1 MISAVVTSYNEA
13 KKLENCLNS
22 VKDFADE
29 IILIDLFSND
39 ETNDVC
45 KKFKVKVFKHK
56 QVPYVELIRNFAISK
71 ASGSWILILDPDEII
86 GESLKERLKE
96 MTKRDEFDA
105 VNIPRKN
112 IFFNKWIRHT
122 NWWPD
127 KHIRFFKK
135 GKVEWETRLHSYP
148 KVSGEILELE
158 SREDLA
164 IMHYGYDNI
173 REFIDRQN
181 RYSEIEAEQALEKGE
196 KFSEINFFWWPVREF
211 LVRYIK
217 HAGFLDGIYG
227 FSLSFLM
234 AVERITVQTK
244 IWEKEQKE

>member
-1 MISAVVTSYNEA
+1 MISAVITTYNEA
-13 KKLENCLNS
+13 KKLEICLESVKEFAQEIIILDLNS
-22 VKDFADE
+22 TDQIGA
-29 IILIDLFSND
+29 
-39 ETNDVC
+39 VC
-45 KKFKVKVFKHK
+45 KKFNVRLFKHEL
-56 QVPYVELIRNFAISK
+56 VPFVELIRNFAISK
-71 ASGSWILILDPDEII
+71 ASGDWILILDPDEQITEKLI
-86 GESLKERLKE
+86 LKLREVTQDDRYV
-96 MTKRDEFDA
+96 A

-135 GKVEWETRLHSYP
+135 GKIEWETRLHSYP
-148 KVSGEILELE
+148 KVTGEILELE

-196 KFSEINFFWWPVREF
+196 GFSEVNFFWWPVREF

-217 HAGFLDGIYG
+217 HAGFLDGVYG

-234 AVERITVQTK
+234 AVERIIVQTK
-244 IWEKEQKE
+244 IWEKEQRK